1 MELIRELGSYERYKI
16 GLNGGEERSELKV
29 ITMFLFRT
37 SEKLLRP
44 VDPDNPE
51 ARWVEKSKVALLLT
65 HEKDKEFFRG
75 VEF

>member
-1 MELIRELGSYERYKI
+1 M
-16 GLNGGEERSELKV
+16 NGGDDRSERKE

-51 ARWVEKSKVALLLT
+51 ARWVERSKVTPLLT
-65 HEKDKEFFRG
+65 HEGDKEFFRG